1 MNINAKKVEIYE
13 SETTFRF
20 EIEEINI
27 SFDVADLE
35 QLTGSQCPAKQRFS
49 IVDLSGSEIGKK
61 AAQFLKNLIASNPEV
76 KDKLDPQVQQII
88 DKLSEFDPEKGAEA
102 VSDNSQNQ
110 E

>member
-35 QLTGSQCPAKQRFS
+35 QLTGSQCPAKQRGFS

-61 AAQFLKNLIASNPEV
+61 AAEFLKNF
-76 KDKLDPQVQQII
+76 I
-88 DKLSEFDPEKGAEA
+88 DKNHDLKGPVDPDTLKKAQDIVNEVLNNDAE
-102 VSDNSQNQ
+102 NNQ
-110 E
+110 ESSN